1 MMAFTAGAWLS
12 SCASHPAQPTV
23 RVLTPRAP
31 LLLDP
36 IEDLAPAA
44 GLEWI
49 VIANPQE
56 ILGAKAL
63 QPELGKLFPEF
74 RFDAFQRSSAIDLR
88 KVRRVVVAS
97 YPSSVLF
104 LIGGVA
110 DPIQAERRFRE
121 RLMTDIVRTEHR
133 DDVVQVAGKLGSG
146 EVRALAALLPD
157 VVVIESGG
165 TKYAKAACLHALGK
179 LKRSSPA
186 LKSPGLPALVER
198 LGQAPLRAFA
208 PGPFLGEWEKGLHG
222 LLGAATAA
230 AGAVRITPVGTLQA
244 SCALSGEWGDRAE
257 AASLRLEQSWRDLAN
272 SGFGRLTDLEH
283 PVQPTLPT
291 HAPDAASLTVEVDA
305 HRFLEG
311 LRAAVSARIEEIM
324 Q

>member
-1 MMAFTAGAWLS
+1 
-12 SCASHPAQPTV
+12 
-23 RVLTPRAP
+23 VLTPRAP

-36 IEDLAPAA
+36 LEDLAPAA

-49 VIANPQE
+49 VIASPRE
-56 ILGAKAL
+56 ILASPAL

-74 RFDAFQRSSAIDLR
+74 RFEAFHKSSAIDLR
-88 KVRRVVVAS
+88 KAHRVVVAS
-97 YPSSVLF
+97 YHGSTLF
-104 LIGGVA
+104 VIGGVA
-110 DPIQAERRFRE
+110 DPVEAERRFRQ
-121 RLMTDIVRTEHR
+121 RLMRDIVRTEHR
-133 DDVVQVAGKLGSG
+133 EDVVQVAGRLANG

-165 TKYAKAACLHALGK
+165 TKYTKAVCLHALGK
-179 LKRSSPA
+179 LKRSAPA
-186 LKSPGLPALVER
+186 LQAPGMPGLVER
-198 LGQAPLRAFA
+198 LGKAPIRGFA
-208 PGPFLGEWEKGLHG
+208 PGPFQGEWEKGLHG
-222 LLGAATAA
+222 LLGAATGA

-244 SCALSGEWGDRAE
+244 SFAVAGDWGDRAE
-257 AASLRLEQSWRDLAN
+257 AASLRLEHSWNDLAS
-272 SGFGRLTDLEH
+272 SGFGRLTDLEK
-283 PVQPTLPT
+283 PVRPALPT

>member
-1 MMAFTAGAWLS
+1 MAAFAASAWLT
-12 SCASHPAQPTV
+12 SCASAPPQPTV

-36 IEDLAPAA
+36 LEDLAPAA

-49 VIANPQE
+49 VIASPQE
-56 ILGAKAL
+56 ILASQAL

-74 RFDAFQRSSAIDLR
+74 RFDALLRSSAIDLR

-97 YPSSVLF
+97 YPTSTLF
-104 LIGGVA
+104 VIGGIA
-110 DPIQAERRFRE
+110 DPVEAERRFRQ
-121 RLMTDIVRTEHR
+121 RLMSDIVRTEHR
-133 DDVVQVAGKLGSG
+133 DDAVQVTGKLGSG
-146 EVRALAALLPD
+146 ETRALAALQPD

-165 TKYAKAACLHALGK
+165 TRYARAACLHALGK
-179 LKRSSPA
+179 LKRSPA
-186 LKSPGLPALVER
+186 ALQAPGLPRLVER
-198 LGQAPLRAFA
+198 LGKAPIRAFA
-208 PGPFLGEWEKGLHG
+208 PGPFQGDWERGLHG
-222 LLGAATAA
+222 LLGAAIAA

-244 SCALSGEWGDRAE
+244 SFAVAGDWGDRAE
-257 AASLRLEQSWRDLAN
+257 AASLRLEQSWKDLAD
-272 SGFGRLTDLEH
+272 SGFGRLTDLEN
-283 PVQPTLPT
+283 PVHAALPT
-291 HAPDAASLTVEVDA
+291 HAPDTASLTVEVDA